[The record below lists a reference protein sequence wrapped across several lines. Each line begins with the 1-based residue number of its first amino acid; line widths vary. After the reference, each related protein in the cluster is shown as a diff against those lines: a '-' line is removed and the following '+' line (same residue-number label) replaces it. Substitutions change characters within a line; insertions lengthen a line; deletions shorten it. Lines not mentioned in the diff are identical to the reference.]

1 MLFGCNY
8 CCLFLFSHRSASC
21 HSIFCFIYMCVYVCF
36 YVHIYGFVDLFFFSF
51 NVYSHMD
58 NNSCHFYLFVELI
71 NLFYYFAA
79 CFRTLQSNMHS
90 MVEYDACF
98 SVLFKNFHQFQFI
111 SQVVISS
118 VLILIIDELFGLQPL
133 FEIRLIHPERKKWSL
148 FKTH

>member
-1 MLFGCNY
+1 MVVTIAVCS
-8 CCLFLFSHRSASC
+8 FSVIGPLRVTLYFVLYIC
-21 HSIFCFIYMCVYVCF
+21 VCMCVF
-36 YVHIYGFVDLFFFSF
+36 MFIFMDLWIYFFSF
-51 NVYSHMD
+51 NVYSHLD